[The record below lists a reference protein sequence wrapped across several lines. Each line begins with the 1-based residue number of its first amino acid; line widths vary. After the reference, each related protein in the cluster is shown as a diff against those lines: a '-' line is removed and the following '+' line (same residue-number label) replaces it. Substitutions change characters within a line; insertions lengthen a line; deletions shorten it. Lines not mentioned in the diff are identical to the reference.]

1 MGCAKAAE
9 SALIITAAAFPIS
22 VEPLLVQVLAPLLLL
37 PAEKLL
43 PLIRSLFSA
52 SVACD
57 AAAAAAAA
65 AGGGGERARRLPAAA
80 LPVSQ
85 QLRSLPPSQLLA
97 GEAAPAASS
106 SVRFACL
113 RNIIR

>member
-65 AGGGGERARRLPAAA
+65 GGERARRLPAAA

-113 RNIIR
+113 SNIIR